1 MTQTGWHR
9 EDIKAAIRKTGSTLK
24 SLSRLHG
31 YDDSAVHKALKQQ
44 WPAVER
50 IIADFLGIPPTTLWP
65 DRYHAD
71 GTPRILRKRGRPVTA
86 KEG

>member
-9 EDIKAAIRKTGSTLK
+9 EDIKAAIRKTGSTLT
-24 SLSRLHG
+24 SLSRQHG
-31 YDDSAVHKALKQQ
+31 YEASAVHKTLGQQ

-50 IIADFLGIPPTTLWP
+50 IIADFLDIPAQNLWP

-71 GTPRILRKRGRPVTA
+71 GTPRILRKRARPVTA